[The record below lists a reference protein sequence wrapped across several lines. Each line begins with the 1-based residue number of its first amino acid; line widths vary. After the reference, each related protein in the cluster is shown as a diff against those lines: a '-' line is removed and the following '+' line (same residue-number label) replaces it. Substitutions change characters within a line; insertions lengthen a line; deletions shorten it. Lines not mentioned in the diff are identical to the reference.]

1 MLVTSKGCE
10 REQGAERGRRGEG
23 REINFVVPRMF
34 AARAAYA
41 TSANEL
47 PQVKSERFALRIKI
61 SRGLLL
67 WPCALER
74 ERAEE
79 LAREGGYKKG
89 EGGEGPKSTEEILI
103 YTIGVLTS
111 LKNGRLIAQS
121 RIIRRFRVT
130 KPRRGG
136 LYQLDV
142 CANTREKV
150 KRREREGGYATRE
163 KGTDTGRWCAWGP

>member
-1 MLVTSKGCE
+1 
-10 REQGAERGRRGEG
+10 
-23 REINFVVPRMF
+23 MF

-74 ERAEE
+74 EGAEE

-89 EGGEGPKSTEEILI
+89 EGGEGPKSTEEILM

-130 KPRRGG
+130 KPHRGG

-150 KRREREGGYATRE
+150 KRRESERADTPHGRRARIRGGGVLEGRNAGAYTP
-163 KGTDTGRWCAWGP
+163 GRNEC

>member
-1 MLVTSKGCE
+1 MQVRAVLSLVTSKGCE

-41 TSANEL
+41 TLANEL

-79 LAREGGYKKG
+79 LAREGGYRKGKG
-89 EGGEGPKSTEEILI
+89 ERGQRAQRKS
-103 YTIGVLTS
+103 
-111 LKNGRLIAQS
+111 
-121 RIIRRFRVT
+121 
-130 KPRRGG
+130 
-136 LYQLDV
+136 
-142 CANTREKV
+142 
-150 KRREREGGYATRE
+150 
-163 KGTDTGRWCAWGP
+163 

>member
-1 MLVTSKGCE
+1 MREKGDT
-10 REQGAERGRRGEG
+10 RKGRGRGAKEH
-23 REINFVVPRMF
+23 
-34 AARAAYA
+34 
-41 TSANEL
+41 
-47 PQVKSERFALRIKI
+47 
-61 SRGLLL
+61 
-67 WPCALER
+67 
-74 ERAEE
+74 
-79 LAREGGYKKG
+79 
-89 EGGEGPKSTEEILI
+89 EEILI